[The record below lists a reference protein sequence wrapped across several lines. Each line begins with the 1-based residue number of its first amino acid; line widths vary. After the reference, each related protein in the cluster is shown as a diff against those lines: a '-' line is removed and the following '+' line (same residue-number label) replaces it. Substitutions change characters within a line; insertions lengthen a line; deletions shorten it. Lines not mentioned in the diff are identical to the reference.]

1 MEPSIRSSSFR
12 PSDTKLRRTDSAVHE
27 TIQRF
32 VESQWQDLR
41 ISQYADVNYAA
52 KKFTQDKWYWLMPN
66 GYSGYLVFLPKMP
79 AIWID
84 EQFKKSYKI
93 PIRVSSQIY
102 EKSTVMIASLNMADA
117 VLRLEDVWLH
127 AGRHTR
133 NTPFTQ
139 RWERLLDFFS
149 VSYKPDAVLQ
159 GLRIETAIYEPLSS
173 ALAWDY
179 SKIKGFVIAQGETY
193 QRRLRVQMT
202 EGPAQPP
209 AKTSVPAE
217 KAPVPL
223 AKASVPA
230 EKAPAAK
237 APVPLAK
244 APAAKA
250 PANANA
256 AIAMPHPQHP
266 DTYDLW
272 INGVKKGYAA
282 VQDIELSRKLR
293 AAVLSTKELR
303 VSFEWNAEF
312 SMYEINDLLD

>member
-1 MEPSIRSSSFR
+1 
-12 PSDTKLRRTDSAVHE
+12 
-27 TIQRF
+27 
-32 VESQWQDLR
+32 
-41 ISQYADVNYAA
+41 
-52 KKFTQDKWYWLMPN
+52 MPN

-202 EGPAQPP
+202 EPSLSPPAQPP
-209 AKTSVPAE
+209 AKATLE
-217 KAPVPL
+217 KATVE
-223 AKASVPA
+223 KEK

-237 APVPLAK
+237 ALAAK

-250 PANANA
+250 KANANVNA

-293 AAVLSTKELR
+293 TAVLSTKELR

>member
-102 EKSTVMIASLNMADA
+102 QQGTVMIASLNMADA
-117 VLRLEDVWLH
+117 VLRLEDMWMH
-127 AGRHTR
+127 SGRHTR
-133 NTPFTQ
+133 NNPFTQ
-139 RWERLLDFFS
+139 RWESLLDFFS
-149 VSYKPDAVLQ
+149 VSYKPDVVLQ
-159 GLRIETAIYEPLSS
+159 GLRIQTAMYEPLSS
-173 ALAWDY
+173 ALGWDCA
-179 SKIKGFVIAQGETY
+179 KMQGFVIAQGETY

-202 EGPAQPP
+202 E
-209 AKTSVPAE
+209 
-217 KAPVPL
+217 
-223 AKASVPA
+223 ASVPKVPSVSVPQVPSVPKVPSVPQVPRVP
-230 EKAPAAK
+230 KAIK
-237 APVPLAK
+237 PVPENA
-244 APAAKA
+244 
-250 PANANA
+250 ANA
-256 AIAMPHPQHP
+256 ANAVAVPHPQHP

-293 AAVLSTKELR
+293 SAVLSTKELH

>member
-1 MEPSIRSSSFR
+1 
-12 PSDTKLRRTDSAVHE
+12 
-27 TIQRF
+27 
-32 VESQWQDLR
+32 
-41 ISQYADVNYAA
+41 
-52 KKFTQDKWYWLMPN
+52 MPN

-133 NTPFTQ
+133 NIPFTQ

-202 EGPAQPP
+202 EPSPPAQPP
-209 AKTSVPAE
+209 AKASLE
-217 KAPVPL
+217 KATV
-223 AKASVPA
+223 
-230 EKAPAAK
+230 EKEKEK

-250 PANANA
+250 PVPVVKVPANANA

>member
-93 PIRVSSQIY
+93 PIRVSNQIY
-102 EKSTVMIASLNMADA
+102 QQGTVMIASLNMADA
-117 VLRLEDVWLH
+117 VLRLEDMWMH

-133 NTPFTQ
+133 NNPFTQ
-139 RWERLLDFFS
+139 RWESLLDFFS
-149 VSYKPDAVLQ
+149 VSYKPDVVLQ
-159 GLRIETAIYEPLSS
+159 GLRIQTAMYEPLSS
-173 ALAWDY
+173 ALGWDY
-179 SKIKGFVIAQGETY
+179 TKMQGFVIAQGETY

-202 EGPAQPP
+202 ESPL
-209 AKTSVPAE
+209 E
-217 KAPVPL
+217 KAPVPV
-223 AKASVPA
+223 AKVPV
-230 EKAPAAK
+230 AK
-237 APVPLAK
+237 APVPFEKAPVAK
-244 APAAKA
+244 AKAQAPVEKAKA
-250 PANANA
+250 NTNASVA
-256 AIAMPHPQHP
+256 AIAVPHPQHP

-293 AAVLSTKELR
+293 SAVLSTKELH

>member
-102 EKSTVMIASLNMADA
+102 EKNTVMIASLNMADA

-179 SKIKGFVIAQGETY
+179 SKIKGFVIAQGDTY

-202 EGPAQPP
+202 EGPSSSHASVPP
-209 AKTSVPAE
+209 AKASLE
-217 KAPVPL
+217 K
-223 AKASVPA
+223 
-230 EKAPAAK
+230 EKAPAK
-237 APVPLAK
+237 APAPLAK
-244 APAAKA
+244 APAKA

-293 AAVLSTKELR
+293 TAVLSTKELR

>member
-1 MEPSIRSSSFR
+1 
-12 PSDTKLRRTDSAVHE
+12 
-27 TIQRF
+27 
-32 VESQWQDLR
+32 
-41 ISQYADVNYAA
+41 
-52 KKFTQDKWYWLMPN
+52 MPN

-84 EQFKKSYKI
+84 EQLKKSYKI

-139 RWERLLDFFS
+139 RWESLLDFFS

-159 GLRIETAIYEPLSS
+159 GLRIETAIYQPLSS
-173 ALAWDY
+173 ALSWDY
-179 SKIKGFVIAQGETY
+179 SKMQGFVIAQGETY
-193 QRRLRVQMT
+193 QRRLRVQIV
-202 EGPAQPP
+202 E
-209 AKTSVPAE
+209 S
-217 KAPVPL
+217 
-223 AKASVPA
+223 
-230 EKAPAAK
+230 
-237 APVPLAK
+237 PLAK
-244 APAAKA
+244 APVANAKVPVAKA
-250 PANANA
+250 KAQAPVEKEKEKANA
-256 AIAMPHPQHP
+256 AIAVPHPQHP

-293 AAVLSTKELR
+293 SAVLSKNDLR
-303 VSFEWNAEF
+303 VSFEWNSEF